1 MIGVF
6 SLHWLHVFIK
16 LHITYTYTAK
26 CLQLLY
32 LQILHDHQQ
41 YCFFMGLKFVLLFEG
56 TLNNILAAITK
67 KISLPVRRSPTF
79 VLQDGAD
86 KRFN

>member
-1 MIGVF
+1 
-6 SLHWLHVFIK
+6 
-16 LHITYTYTAK
+16 
-26 CLQLLY
+26 
-32 LQILHDHQQ
+32 
-41 YCFFMGLKFVLLFEG
+41 MGLKFELLFEG